1 MKRAYS
7 AATVPFLTAGLVLLI
22 ALSCLPCAPAHAGST
37 TTADRIA
44 YLGSPRYMA
53 GVTHFP
59 WLNPDVPK
67 GGHIRLPAFGTF
79 DTLNPYTV
87 KGVNLTIASD
97 QRMWGIDALNET
109 LMAGGTEYLPSPD
122 EESVVYCLLCKSVT
136 WDSGFRW
143 VRFDLR
149 PDARFHDGSPITGQ
163 DALAS
168 FQLLTGQH
176 GLPRFS
182 DAWRAVERASSEQ
195 GSITFQLKAGA
206 NLKTVMKLGELP
218 VMSARFWATRDFS
231 KPLLEAPLL
240 SGPYRVGRIQPGVSI
255 ELVRV
260 SDFWS
265 RDHFFYRGQ
274 YNFDSVTYDFFRD
287 RTVAFEAFK
296 SGSLDAW
303 VEYIAKNWATAYDFP
318 ALQKGTI
325 RRATL
330 PHRIPAS
337 YQFFALNMRKS
348 PMGLAAFRKALTL
361 AFDFEWTNKSLF
373 NDAYRRENSY
383 FPNSVWGRQS
393 PTPSEPEVVLAARL
407 GVRIPAGD
415 VVMPMTDGSGND
427 RRHIKEAARILRES
441 GFKLTEGKL
450 VAPDGLPVLLEFLTS
465 QASFSRVIQ
474 PYRRNLTRL
483 GIDTRIRVVDDA
495 QFKRRMDR
503 HEFDI
508 AVISWPQAMMP
519 GGELRLQFHSSQ
531 ANVVGGYNFGG
542 TSNREIDLVLDAI
555 DTVDDREELKN
566 LTSLLDRILM
576 AGYYTIPQWYLGH
589 HRIAWKSVL
598 TGIAPPPYSLGF
610 AAWHMNK
617 QKIEP

>member
-1 MKRAYS
+1 MK
-7 AATVPFLTAGLVLLI
+7 VGLVLLVVN
-22 ALSCLPCAPAHAGST
+22 LCLPGAAALPSSAS
-37 TTADRIA
+37 TADRIA
-44 YLGSPRYMA
+44 YLGSPLHPE
-53 GVTHFP
+53 GTSHFP
-59 WLNPDVPK
+59 WLNPDAPK
-67 GGHIRLPAFGTF
+67 GGHVRLPAFGTF

-97 QRMWGIDALNET
+97 QRMWGMDALNET
-109 LMAGGTEYLPSPD
+109 LMVGGSEYLPSPD
-122 EESVVYCLLCKSVT
+122 EESVVYCLICKSVT
-136 WDSGFRW
+136 WDSGFKW
-143 VRFDLR
+143 VRFDIR
-149 PDARFHDGSPITGQ
+149 PDARFHDGSEITGH
-163 DALAS
+163 DALTS
-168 FQLLTGQH
+168 FHLLTGQH
-176 GLPRFS
+176 GHPRFS
-182 DAWRAVERASSEQ
+182 DAWRAVEGATAEN
-195 GSITFQLKAGA
+195 GSITFRLKAGA

-218 VMSARFWATRDFS
+218 VMSARFWSTRDFS

-260 SDFWS
+260 ADFWS
-265 RDHFFYRGQ
+265 KDHFYYRGQ

-296 SGSLDAW
+296 SGGLDVW

-318 ALQKGTI
+318 ALQKGI
-325 RRATL
+325 IQRATL
-330 PHRIPAS
+330 PHQIPAS

-348 PMGLAAFRKALTL
+348 PLGTPDFRRALTL

-393 PTPSEPEVVLAARL
+393 PQPSASELALAKRL
-407 GVRIPAGD
+407 GVHIPAED
-415 VVMPMTDGSGND
+415 VVMPVTDGSGND
-427 RRHIKEAARILRES
+427 RRHIKEAARILRDA
-441 GFKLTEGKL
+441 GFKLLEGKL
-450 VAPDGLPVLLEFLTS
+450 VAPDGLPILLEFLTS

-474 PYRRNLTRL
+474 PYRRNLLRL
-483 GIDTRIRVVDDA
+483 GIDTRIRLVDDA

-503 HEFDI
+503 HEFDM

-519 GGELRLQFHSSQ
+519 GSELRLQFHSSQ
-531 ANVVGGYNFGG
+531 ASTVGGYNFGG
-542 TSNREIDLVLDAI
+542 TSNRDVDLVLEAI
-555 DTVDDREELKN
+555 DTVDDRVELKN

-589 HRIAWKSVL
+589 HRIAWKSTL
-598 TGIAPPPYSLGF
+598 TGVAPPAYSLGF

-617 QKIEP
+617 QNN